1 MGRIRNRRDLGST
14 RSAFAHGGM
23 TWLAAV
29 IDLPGDALLTTLS
42 AIKRALPRQ
51 SQHVTNDAN
60 ALPLVRSVM

>member
-1 MGRIRNRRDLGST
+1 
-14 RSAFAHGGM
+14 M